1 MIVHRLLV
9 KDHQLIKDRLPRADL
24 VGRTAPRRSPDEGD
38 NVTTPATSRD
48 NPWIQA
54 LWMLA
59 LLGVVAGGAALF
71 IGYQSATATTAA
83 PDGIVIVLI
92 PVGAAVLGA
101 SLVALALG
109 FAVSAHLWEG
119 RNSE

>member
-1 MIVHRLLV
+1 MIVHRLVV
-9 KDHQLIKDRLPRADL
+9 KDHQLIKDRLSRADPP
-24 VGRTAPRRSPDEGD
+24 GAAAPRRSPDEGD

-54 LWMLA
+54 LWLLA

-71 IGYQSATATTAA
+71 IGYRSITEETAA
-83 PDGIVIVLI
+83 PDVIAIVLI

-109 FAVSAHLWEG
+109 FAVSAHLWER